1 MDNNFSYGLLGYNSI
16 NIGDEIQSV
25 AQSRFLPQIDE
36 VVYREQIKNFVPKLG
51 KKTKCIMN
59 AWWMWRP
66 KNFPPSKWIEPLLIS
81 MHIRPAVRKE
91 IFTNESKEY
100 FLKHG
105 PVGCRDMGTYEWLKN
120 EGIPAYFSGCLT
132 LTLQRNYNIPRQDYI
147 LCVDVDENI
156 VAEIISEQEY
166 NPFEMA
172 LNLAKKKKIGPYR
185 IAENKKDYQ
194 TKDMGILIRA
204 GFDYDIVKQV
214 LNYQI
219 IVDDKGDDL

>member
-1 MDNNFSYGLLGYNSI
+1 MFNE
-16 NIGDEIQSV
+16 NIS
-25 AQSRFLPQIDE
+25 
-36 VVYREQIKNFVPKLG
+36 EQFDVSSKKG
-51 KKTKCIMN
+51 KKTQKKITQK
-59 AWWMWRP
+59 RL
-66 KNFPPSKWIEPLLIS
+66 KNIALYYLKRFDTSCENLRSVLQKRIDKYVYENPDFNRNEASKWIDEIINDFVRLNYLNDYRYAEIKVKNYL
-81 MHIRPAVRKE
+81 HIGKSERYIKIKLKE
-91 IFTNESKEY
+91 K
-100 FLKHG
+100 
-105 PVGCRDMGTYEWLKN
+105 
-120 EGIPAYFSGCLT
+120 GI
-132 LTLQRNYNIPRQDYI
+132 
-147 LCVDVDENI
+147 DENI